1 MSNGQA
7 MKHTLDELDTQI
19 ADLSARLDQAEEE
32 VRKVKRLYRDLQAT
46 ASRLRTMIK
55 VRLAPEA
62 EEAA

>member
-1 MSNGQA
+1 